1 MVESSSDTP
10 LFSDSAHSESPPP
23 FTSTITTMG
32 ILSDILAKIFPA
44 GHPANR
50 ATTNLI
56 PTAPAVPAPAP
67 LPDMPPVDVPRIL
80 SDLAA
85 KTPEKLDWHRS
96 IVDLMRL
103 LRLDGSLAS
112 RQKLARELQYA
123 GDTDDTVAMNRWL
136 HRRVMQHLA
145 ANGGRLP
152 AGLIG

>member
-1 MVESSSDTP
+1 
-10 LFSDSAHSESPPP
+10 
-23 FTSTITTMG
+23 MG
-32 ILSDILAKIFPA
+32 ILSDILSKIFPA

-50 ATTNLI
+50 AKTNLMPI
-56 PTAPAVPAPAP
+56 VPTAAPPAP
-67 LPDMPPVDVPRIL
+67 LPDMPPVDVPKVL
-80 SDLAA
+80 ASLAA
-85 KTPEKLDWHRS
+85 RTPEKLDWHAS

-103 LRLDGSLAS
+103 LRLDGSLAC

-152 AGLIG
+152 AGLTS